1 MSRKI
6 QRVILLLDSSGSM
19 DGKPI
24 ENVKKAAI
32 TLSKKV
38 DYYNSLS
45 SRIEFQIITFA
56 AQAKFISRNNIHSIF
71 ASGRTNLAGAYKKLN
86 LIFRKHSKFDYPPII
101 LLLCD
106 GRPNMCNHNLVL
118 EKLNHNPVFNKSL
131 RIALAYGDQD
141 SQTIKVLEDF
151 AGNRENVFQNCKLSM
166 IKYLIGQSLPKVI
179 KQQARVDNAN
189 YTQLLRIMKND
200 VKKIGLLRNNNAFKR
215 SI

>member
-24 ENVKKAAI
+24 ENVKKAAT

-56 AQAKFISRNNIHSIF
+56 TEAKFISRNNIHNIV
-71 ASGRTNLAGAYKKLN
+71 ASGRTNLADAYKKLN

-106 GRPNMCNHNLVL
+106 GRPNICNHNLAL
-118 EKLNHNPVFNKSL
+118 EKLNHNPAFNDSL
-131 RIALAYGDQD
+131 RIALAYGEQD

-151 AGNRENVFQNCKLSM
+151 AGNRENVFQNCKLST
-166 IKYLIGQSLPKVI
+166 IKYLIEQSVPKVI
-179 KQQARVDNAN
+179 KQQAKADNAS
-189 YTQLLRIMKND
+189 YTQLLRIIKND
-200 VKKIGLLRNNNAFKR
+200 VKKIGSLRNGYAFKR
-215 SI
+215 NI